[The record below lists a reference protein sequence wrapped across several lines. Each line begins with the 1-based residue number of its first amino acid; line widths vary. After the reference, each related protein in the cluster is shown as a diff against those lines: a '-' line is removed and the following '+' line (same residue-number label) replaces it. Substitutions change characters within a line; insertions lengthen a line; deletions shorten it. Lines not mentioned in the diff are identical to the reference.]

1 MYDVYTIEAIII
13 VVRVQTGPHGEL
25 FKAIYD
31 DSDRRRVGKRN
42 DESEKKKKKK
52 KKDYEIRLARDPVC
66 RLVYSLS
73 TLVISDSCARI
84 RLISSTTGV
93 YPTV

>member
-1 MYDVYTIEAIII
+1 MYDAYTIEAIII

-42 DESEKKKKKK
+42 GESEKKKKRKK
-52 KKDYEIRLARDPVC
+52 KTTKFGWRETRCVDSYIR
-66 RLVYSLS
+66 YQHSLS
-73 TLVISDSCARI
+73 ATPVRAF
-84 RLISSTTGV
+84 V
-93 YPTV
+93 